1 MPYNKKSLLNLK
13 RLPKGQTGNPA
24 GRPKKLAPAIAS
36 IPADAQK
43 RVYDVLHHALALPN
57 VNAAKEY
64 LESEETQACI
74 GEYGFLL
81 QIAIRSLMGKTGWL
95 TANDI
100 LDRLFGKPKQTTQ
113 LSGGISV
120 GDKPVIMFEQEPV
133 EEDAQE
139 EAEEENQE

>member
-1 MPYNKKSLLNLK
+1 MAYNPKSLLNLK
-13 RLPKGQTGNPA
+13 RLPKGQSGNPA
-24 GRPKKLAPAIAS
+24 GRQQKLANAIAG
-36 IPADAQK
+36 IPPDAQK
-43 RVYDVLHHALALPN
+43 KVYDVLHHALALPN

-64 LESEETQACI
+64 LEGEAQACI

-120 GDKPVIMFEQEPV
+120 GDKPVIMFAP
-133 EEDAQE
+133 
-139 EAEEENQE
+139 EEEPEPATTEETAQ

>member
-1 MPYNKKSLLNLK
+1 MAYNKKSLLNLK
-13 RLPKGQTGNPA
+13 RPPKGQSGNPA
-24 GRPKKLAPAIAS
+24 GRPPRLAASIAS

-57 VNAAKEY
+57 VKAAKEY

-81 QIAIRSLMGKTGWL
+81 QVAIKALMGKTGWL

-120 GDKPVIMFEQEPV
+120 GDKPVIMFAA
-133 EEDAQE
+133 EEDPE
-139 EAEEENQE
+139 PEEETEQ

>member
-13 RLPKGQTGNPA
+13 RTPKGVSGNPA
-24 GRPKKLAPAIAS
+24 GRQPKLCNAIAS
-36 IPADAQK
+36 IPPDAQK
-43 RVYDVLHHALALPN
+43 KIYDVLHHALSLPN
-57 VNAAKEY
+57 LPEAQRY
-64 LESEETQACI
+64 LRDYESQL

-81 QIAIRSLMGKTGWL
+81 QIAINSLMGKNGWL

-120 GDKPVIMFEQEPV
+120 GDKPVIMFASET
-133 EEDAQE
+133 DQE
-139 EAEEENQE
+139 ECQEE

>member
-1 MPYNKKSLLNLK
+1 MGYNPKSLRNLK
-13 RLPKGQTGNPA
+13 RTPKGQSGNPA
-24 GRPKKLAPAIAS
+24 GRPKKLATTIAS
-36 IPADAQK
+36 IPPDAQR

-64 LESEETQACI
+64 LESDETQACI

-81 QIAIRSLMGKTGWL
+81 QIAIRSLISKTGWL

-120 GDKPVIMFEQEPV
+120 GDKPVIMFAPEVEP
-133 EEDAQE
+133 EPATTE
-139 EAEEENQE
+139 EAAQ